1 MNDPT
6 PGRSV
11 SAVNAKYGRH
21 LLWLGGGFGLLTV
34 LLGIAPWHRQDW
46 ILENAL
52 VAAAL
57 LVLLTIYRHLPFS
70 RLSWSL
76 VFIFL
81 SLHEVGAHYTYAEVP
96 YQAWWQQLTGAAS
109 EGAGA
114 LAAGRNHFDRAIHF
128 CYGLL
133 LAYPIREIFL
143 RLARAR
149 GFWSYF
155 LPLDLTLSTS
165 ALYELIEW
173 GAAEAFG
180 GDLGIAYLGT
190 QGDPWD
196 AQKDMAMA
204 ALGALIALAITFGVN
219 FHYQRDFAREWAESL
234 RIVAEE
240 EAAAEDA
247 AR

>member
-1 MNDPT
+1 MLAPIS
-6 PGRSV
+6 RS
-11 SAVNAKYGRH
+11 SAPANAKYYRH
-21 LLWLGGGFGLLTV
+21 LLWLGGGFGVLTV
-34 LLGIAPWHRQDW
+34 ILGIAPWHRQDW

-57 LVLLTIYRHLPFS
+57 LVLLAIYRYLPFS
-70 RLSWSL
+70 RLSWTL
-76 VFIFL
+76 VFLFL
-81 SLHEVGAHYTYAEVP
+81 GLHEVGAHYTYSEVP
-96 YQAWWQQLTGAAS
+96 YQVWWQQLTGAAPA
-109 EGAGA
+109 E
-114 LAAGRNHFDRAIHF
+114 LAAGGRNHFDRAIHF
-128 CYGLL
+128 CYGFL

-173 GAAEAFG
+173 GAAELVG
-180 GDLGIAYLGT
+180 GELGIAYLGT

-204 ALGALIALAITFGVN
+204 ALGALIALGITFAVN
-219 FHYQRDFAREWAESL
+219 CRYQRDFAREWAESL
-234 RIVAEE
+234 RIWQEE
-240 EAAAEDA
+240 EANAPPP
-247 AR
+247 